1 MIFYHRPLIGQLT
14 ATRMGRNNTSKDMD
28 KSIEINFKE
37 PSPKA
42 QVNWKEKTMR
52 KSSSIV
58 AMVIISMDYSTK
70 KEMHYKDIT

>member
-42 QVNWKEKTMR
+42 QVNWKEKTM
-52 KSSSIV
+52 SYELHHGYG
-58 AMVIISMDYSTK
+58 DYK
-70 KEMHYKDIT
+70 HGLLH